1 MTETNNILLVTIGG
15 DDGLYQ
21 RGRDAVEALESGEP
35 IDGPSLIR
43 FADEQQ
49 LGEVFNERT
58 YRLLRVI
65 REAEPD
71 SIRET
76 ARLVERDVKNVHEE
90 LSTLEALGVIRFVVE
105 GQAKRPVF
113 PYDDLV
119 ISPFG
124 ADERDAA
131 AAPS

>member
-1 MTETNNILLVTIGG
+1 MTENENVLLVTIGS
-15 DDGLYQ
+15 DEQLYE
-21 RGRDAVEALESGEP
+21 RGRDAIETLEAGEQ
-35 IDGPSLIR
+35 IDEPATIR
-43 FADEQQ
+43 FANERQ

-65 REAEPD
+65 RDDEPE

-76 ARLVERDVKNVHEE
+76 ARLVDRDVKNVHQE
-90 LSTLEALGVIRFVVE
+90 LSRLEALGVIRFVE
-105 GQAKRPVF
+105 DGQAKRPVF

-124 ADERDAA
+124 GDRDTATA
-131 AAPS
+131 TS

>member
-1 MTETNNILLVTIGG
+1 MTEANNVLVVTIG
-15 DDGLYQ
+15 DGEGRYE
-21 RGRDAVEALESGEP
+21 RGRQAIRQLDAGEP
-35 IDGPSLIR
+35 VERPVTIT
-43 FADEQQ
+43 FANERQ

-58 YRLLRVI
+58 YELLRVI
-65 REAEPD
+65 REHEPA

-90 LSTLEALGVIRFVVE
+90 LSTLEALGVIRFDEE

-124 ADERDAA
+124 ADKNDAA
-131 AAPS
+131 TVTS

>member
-1 MTETNNILLVTIGG
+1 MSETENVLLVTIGS
-15 DDGLYQ
+15 DDHLYQ
-21 RGRDAVEALESGEP
+21 RGRDAIETLDAGEP
-35 IDGPSLIR
+35 VDGPAVIR
-43 FADEQQ
+43 FADEHQ

-65 REAEPD
+65 RDAEPR

-76 ARLVERDVKNVHEE
+76 ARLVDRDVKNVHEE
-90 LSTLEALGVIRFVVE
+90 LSRLEALGVIRFDEV

-113 PYDDLV
+113 PFDDLV

-124 ADERDAA
+124 DDEGDTAA
-131 AAPS
+131 ATS